1 MGGCGGGNERKRRG
15 STSAFDFGGIKF
27 FAKEIVLEDKIKL

>member
-1 MGGCGGGNERKRRG
+1 MGGCGGGNKRRRG
-15 STSAFDFGGIKF
+15 VSTSAFDFGGIKF